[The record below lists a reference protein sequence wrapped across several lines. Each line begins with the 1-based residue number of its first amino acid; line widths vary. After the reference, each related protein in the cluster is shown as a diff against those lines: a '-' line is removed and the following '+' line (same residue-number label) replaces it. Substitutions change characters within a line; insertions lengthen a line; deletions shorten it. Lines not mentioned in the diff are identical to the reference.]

1 MMIKKMKRLF
11 RIYASACAI
20 SLYLR
25 AFGSLAGYYQQLIPF
40 PHSGVS
46 YEAENITRKIGGGY
60 PPVQVNMPG
69 PKPEYSA
76 TASVNFVGPVVWAM
90 FKE

>member
-1 MMIKKMKRLF
+1 MLKKTKRLF
-11 RIYASACAI
+11 RIYASAAAL

-25 AFGSLAGYYQQLIPF
+25 AFGSLAGYYQQLTPF
-40 PHSGVS
+40 PLTGVS
-46 YEAENITRKIGGGY
+46 YEPENITWKIGAGY
-60 PPVQVNMPG
+60 PPVQATMPG

-76 TASVNFVGPVVWAM
+76 TASVNSVAPVVWTM